1 METATPQ
8 KPDARK
14 LWGLT
19 LAAALDLIA
28 LVFMVAGN
36 AKLPLLLV
44 FAVCELVLII
54 AAAMAWKKYIDQ
66 SIDYRMRR
74 GTERE

>member
-1 METATPQ
+1 METDTHQ

-14 LWGLT
+14 FWGPT

-28 LVFMVAGN
+28 LVLMVASN
-36 AKLPLLLV
+36 AKVHLLLV

-54 AAAMAWKKYIDQ
+54 AAALAWKKYIDQ
-66 SIDYRMRR
+66 SIDYRMHCSV
-74 GTERE
+74 GRE